1 MKTHTTD
8 LVLYASLAV
17 ISLIVLLGASG
28 LALLTHYHDEMQQAY
43 DAMTLRTSLAN
54 AIREVVSERSTRLH
68 RIVLIV
74 TPAERARE
82 IEEYNALMDRF
93 HEASGRLAGILGSA
107 EEKQSLRS
115 MLNLAE
121 HGWRMQHEVVNLLDQ
136 HEEAAALD
144 TLLNTVLPVQD
155 DVLEQVGVFTE
166 LQRLQVLNLKARLRD
181 EYLGTVLM
189 GTIIA
194 ILVLL
199 LAGMISLAVRRR
211 VAVAEASAEDYANK
225 LQCHAEQLEERVAE
239 RTHDLATARDDAVRA
254 SQAKGLFLANI
265 SHELRTPLNA
275 IIGYSEMLEED
286 ALDRRNSASIDDL
299 RKIQGA
305 ARNLLELINALLD
318 LTKIEA
324 GHMPVVIERF
334 TPAALLDEV
343 MDGVRPMAEKNGNHL
358 RSEIDPALVEIET
371 DRTKLRQILLNL
383 VSNACKFTARG
394 EVRVHMAGDM
404 AGGCWIRVEDT
415 GIGMD
420 AEQLRRVFEPFVQ
433 ADASTTR
440 KYGGTGL
447 GLPLAKDYL
456 ALLGGQIEAESSPGV
471 GSRFTVLLPARPVMP
486 SGEQGKAS

>member
-1 MKTHTTD
+1 MKTRTTD

-54 AIREVVSERSTRLH
+54 AMREVVSERSTRLH

-93 HEASGRLAGILGSA
+93 HEASDRLAGILGSA
-107 EEKQSLRS
+107 EEKQSFRS

-166 LQRLQVLNLKARLRD
+166 LQRLQVLNLKASLRD

-189 GTIIA
+189 GTLIA

-225 LQCHAEQLEERVAE
+225 LLRHADQLEERVAE

-254 SQAKGLFLANI
+254 SQAKGA
-265 SHELRTPLNA
+265 
-275 IIGYSEMLEED
+275 
-286 ALDRRNSASIDDL
+286 
-299 RKIQGA
+299 
-305 ARNLLELINALLD
+305 
-318 LTKIEA
+318 
-324 GHMPVVIERF
+324 
-334 TPAALLDEV
+334 
-343 MDGVRPMAEKNGNHL
+343 
-358 RSEIDPALVEIET
+358 
-371 DRTKLRQILLNL
+371 
-383 VSNACKFTARG
+383 VSG
-394 EVRVHMAGDM
+394 
-404 AGGCWIRVEDT
+404 
-415 GIGMD
+415 
-420 AEQLRRVFEPFVQ
+420 
-433 ADASTTR
+433 
-440 KYGGTGL
+440 KY
-447 GLPLAKDYL
+447 
-456 ALLGGQIEAESSPGV
+456 QS
-471 GSRFTVLLPARPVMP
+471 
-486 SGEQGKAS
+486 